1 MPRAALAAAGAD
13 RVVAPRLIG
22 PAVHDLLSR
31 RRAVA

>member
-13 RVVAPRLIG
+13 RVVAPRLVG
-22 PAVHDLLSR
+22 SAVADLLSS